1 MRVSGVK
8 SVSPDEIYDCI
19 GIGFGPS
26 NIALAIA
33 MQEQNC
39 LARVRFLE
47 GRAET
52 DWQPDMLLPGSDIQ
66 HNPLRDFVT
75 PRNPRSQ
82 FGFLSY
88 LHDQGRLLDFL
99 RLEAPFP
106 PRCEYA
112 SYVKWVAAKFSHVV
126 DYNAGVTGIDLID
139 GPLGKPVYIIRC
151 SSGKIYMANTIS
163 FGVGRSQNIPV
174 QYQPYIG
181 EKVIHSDNYLSR
193 VKSWARESSVRRI
206 AVIGASQSA
215 VEIILDLQSRLPDVA
230 VACVS
235 RGFGFK
241 LKDVSPFTEKI
252 YSPEFIDY
260 FYTASENSQSEMTR
274 ELWRSNYGAA
284 DHDVIASLDFLLYE
298 QKVAGSDRVC
308 LFDNQ
313 ITESVEAMNG
323 SGFELK
329 LHDRHSEVSQVLR
342 VDAIILATG
351 YRNFG
356 SSPDQER
363 FHPLLRSLTPRFQY
377 RSDGGLAIS
386 RDFRVLH
393 EDQCGEIPPLFING
407 LCESTHGFGD
417 AGSFSLLA
425 TRSELIARSIGE
437 HLRHNQFSITPEAR
451 LPQLAAGE

>member
-1 MRVSGVK
+1 MRVNGVK
-8 SVSPDEIYDCI
+8 SISPEEIYDCI

-33 MQEQNC
+33 LQEQNS

-47 GRAET
+47 GRSET

-75 PRNPRSQ
+75 PRNPRSP

-106 PRCEYA
+106 PRREYA
-112 SYVKWVAAKFSHVV
+112 SYVKWVAAKFSHAV
-126 DYNAGVTGIDLID
+126 DYNASVTGIDLID
-139 GPLGKPVYIIRC
+139 GPLRKPVYIIRC
-151 SSGKIYMANTIS
+151 GSGKIYMANTIS

-174 QYQPYIG
+174 QYQPYISAR
-181 EKVIHSDNYLSR
+181 VIHSDNYLST
-193 VKSWARESSVRRI
+193 VKNWARDRSIGRI
-206 AVIGASQSA
+206 AVVGASQSA
-215 VEIILDLQSRLPDVA
+215 VEIILDLHSRLPEVA
-230 VACVS
+230 IACVS

-260 FYTASENSQSEMTR
+260 FYSASEHSQSEMTR

-298 QKVAGSDRVC
+298 QKVAGTNRVL

-313 ITESVEAMNG
+313 ITESVEPLKG

-329 LHDRHSEVSQVLR
+329 LHDRHSEEPRVLQV
-342 VDAIILATG
+342 DTIILATG

-363 FHPLLRSLTPRFQY
+363 YHPLLRSLAPRFQY

-386 RDFRVLH
+386 RDFRVLN
-393 EDQCGEIPPLFING
+393 EERYGELPPLFVNG

-425 TRSELIARSIGE
+425 TRSELIASSIGE
-437 HLRHNQFSITPEAR
+437 HLCHNQFAITPEAR
-451 LPQLAAGE
+451 LPRLAAGE